1 MKEWQQKVNRAVEE
15 TKRVEQLNAQKELNQ
30 VKQNYDSQID
40 VLNGQLQDF
49 NDRVKQLEKEL
60 RERDHIIQGKDGEIA
75 QRNSTIRDLE
85 SEIQRLKDLAANGD
99 QATSEL

>member
-75 QRNSTIRDLE
+75 
-85 SEIQRLKDLAANGD
+85 
-99 QATSEL
+99 